1 MGSWSNCGRRERTK
15 MLPACHDRKYWH
27 IRQGTI
33 EIWHE
38 LCDWALHPWEISS
51 LLWSKELSG
60 VTLTSV
66 RTRSP
71 DWGQQTDLQLLISA
85 YNTSLLLSLCYVA
98 NNDTFGEWKG
108 RRREAARG
116 DMGEVSRQLGGEL
129 VASHQGKGIRSFAGT
144 RRFSTTWEKP
154 SPFAYFQLC
163 SGK

>member
-71 DWGQQTDLQLLISA
+71 DWGQQTDLQLLIPA

-129 VASHQGKGIRSFAGT
+129 VASHPGKGIRSFAGT